1 MNDSKVKKLPKECF
15 DLYQRYINTPY
26 YINKSK
32 NKFLSSINLG
42 KANPDEIDQFI
53 KDNNNNKLLKGEKRY
68 KFLEER
74 RVGIDCSGFVTNI
87 MDIVAIKNKDKHIW
101 ELIVKKSKN
110 PIKILYS
117 HRVRPITSK
126 MNADT
131 LTNDDNSIAI
141 KKVKDIKPGDLIRMN
156 GGQHVA
162 IISELN
168 YNKAVL
174 SKIVYWQS
182 TENVGV
188 CTSEIIVKNQN
199 KDLID
204 QDWKTIKGAKY
215 QPLYLYKKKIN
226 SNGVRRLKLL

>member
-1 MNDSKVKKLPKECF
+1 MNDSKIQKLPKECF
-15 DLYQRYINTPY
+15 DLYQRYIDTPY

-32 NKFLSSINLG
+32 NKFLRSINLG
-42 KANPDEIDQFI
+42 KANPDDIDKFI
-53 KDNNNNKLLKGEKRY
+53 KDNNNNKLLKGRYRY

-74 RVGIDCSGFVTNI
+74 KVGIDCSGFVTNI
-87 MDIVAIKNKDKHIW
+87 LDIVAEKKRNTHIW
-101 ELIVKKSKN
+101 NLVVKKSKN

-117 HRVRPITSK
+117 HRVRPVISK
-126 MNADT
+126 MNVDT
-131 LTNDDNSIAI
+131 MTNEHNSIGI
-141 KKVKDIKPGDLIRMN
+141 KKIKDIKPGDLIRMN

-162 IISELN
+162 IISIVH
-168 YNKAVL
+168 YNKSIV

-188 CTSEIIVKNQN
+188 CESEIIVKNQN
-199 KDLID
+199 KDLKD
-204 QDWKTIKGAKY
+204 QEWKTIKGAKY